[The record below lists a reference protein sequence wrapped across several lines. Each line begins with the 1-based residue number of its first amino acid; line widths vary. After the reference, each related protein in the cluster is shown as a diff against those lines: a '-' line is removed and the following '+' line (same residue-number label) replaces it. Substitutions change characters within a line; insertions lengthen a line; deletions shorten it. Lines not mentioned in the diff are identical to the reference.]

1 MCAIS
6 ANTNPEVAAIMLH
19 EKLTQRRQEW
29 SIRADHMHMSVKL
42 YSGGMELRE
51 REIDGRSVGNWRQKR
66 WVDIIKIHYMK
77 FSNIK

>member
-19 EKLTQRRQEW
+19 EKLTRRRQEW
-29 SIRADHMHMSVKL
+29 PIRADHMHMSVKL

-51 REIDGRSVGNWRQKR
+51 RERLMVGLWAIGGRNDGW
-66 WVDIIKIHYMK
+66 I
-77 FSNIK
+77 